1 MNDNLV
7 KLQLRVESICTAIN
21 DVQHST
27 NHHETSEYAIERLHE
42 RLGQV
47 DAASCNQTMEEM
59 SEELCS
65 LRMQIKYQPSV
76 TSNFVS
82 ILATKKYSLH
92 AVYCYYRCTLLHI
105 QYTAHTECLQSALLH
120 DDVIHVHTCANLVHT
135 I

>member
-1 MNDNLV
+1 M
-7 KLQLRVESICTAIN
+7 
-21 DVQHST
+21 
-27 NHHETSEYAIERLHE
+27 
-42 RLGQV
+42 QV

-120 DDVIHVHTCANLVHT
+120 DDVIHVHTCANLDHPYVHVIT
-135 I
+135 TFITHFNVFDQSDCSLLVS